1 MNYDKVQKCLFNI
14 FKFQNQVNI
23 YKSTFGKNN
32 LKEGNIPVFTKYLY
46 QTMG

>member
-32 LKEGNIPVFTKYLY
+32 LKEGNIPVFTKCLY
-46 QTMG
+46 QTIG